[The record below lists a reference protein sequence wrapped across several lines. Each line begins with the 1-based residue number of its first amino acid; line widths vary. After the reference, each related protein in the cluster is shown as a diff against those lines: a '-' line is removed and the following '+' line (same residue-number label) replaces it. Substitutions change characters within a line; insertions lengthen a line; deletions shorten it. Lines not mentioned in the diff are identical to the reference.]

1 MAKPPLSVVPG
12 KDGAEL
18 YNMGQGP
25 ETVAQRV
32 QRLQAEAHM
41 LAHEEVQAF
50 EDLLKTVVAKAKEI
64 GRGGEAYP
72 AGVRDVAERIG
83 EELDS
88 RAQTLQSLIDR
99 TFRA

>member
-18 YNMGQGP
+18 YNLSQGP

-41 LAHEEVQAF
+41 LAHEEMQSL
-50 EDLLKTVVAKAKEI
+50 ETMLKAVVDKAKEI
-64 GRGGEAYP
+64 AKGGDAYP
-72 AGVRDVAERIG
+72 AGVRDLADRIAED
-83 EELDS
+83 LDA
-88 RAQTLQSLIDR
+88 RTQTLTALVER